1 MAKNSNI
8 SIDSIKHSD
17 KRANIP
23 TKELSDF
30 VEDDEKK
37 PKTLLY
43 PRDPSLDPQLVWK
56 GKDEQDSSDLEVQAV
71 PIYIQEKIKPQVIIE
86 EVRSNTKKE
95 PSEQPDLFAD
105 FNGLEFEDVID
116 FYRHEQN
123 WTNRM
128 ILGDS
133 LLVMTSLAEKEGL
146 KGQVQMIYIDPPY
159 GIKFGSN
166 WQVSTRKRDVKDG
179 SADDLTRQPEQI
191 KAFRDTWELGIH
203 SYLTYLRDRLTVAR
217 DLLTESGSIFVQIG
231 DENVHLVRCL
241 IDEVFGSDNFVSE
254 IIYTKTSGQTTS
266 YIATINDYIL
276 FYAKDRE
283 RLKYRQLFRDKFDG
297 SGISAYQFVETE
309 NGEYRKVSDDD
320 NIEIFSDKLFRIS
333 DINSQGESTSSHEFN
348 FQGEQFSPRKGCHWS
363 VTVDGLE
370 NLQKSKR
377 ITKSGNTIG
386 FKRYLKDYPV
396 FELNNIWAD
405 AGSSLGTDK
414 MYVVQTGLKVAQRCL
429 LMTTDPGDLVLD
441 PTCVRKG
448 TLVLCPPLSPRER
461 GEISPFFPCE
471 CGDINHS
478 NSMDGKSENLS
489 PTLSVNRER
498 AKNLP
503 SSAVGQKA
511 PLPTLTGGLRGEKS
525 IPIESIKPDDMVYGH
540 DCSPHKVLRVIQ
552 KKYKGLM
559 IGISHAQSEDT
570 LWLTAD
576 HRVLA
581 KLRPRTLGGK
591 RDWSAIPGKHFER
604 ARELRKESSPPEQ
617 KLWAV
622 LRGRQMSLT
631 PTLSVNGEG
640 DNSSV
645 YSKPQE
651 HTSPAC
657 GGTQGGISPRSR
669 GDKGGQIKFRR
680 QHPIGPYIA
689 DFYSRDAHL
698 VVEVDGS
705 THFTEESIAYDKER
719 DAYMRSLGLDVLR
732 FTTTEVMYNIEGVY
746 LAIQNQC
753 NIRMQSVEGAQWVQ
767 AGSLEKGDLIFYG
780 LEKEAVT
787 IESIEV
793 VHTDEE
799 VYDLE
804 IENSHSFLTN
814 VCAVHNCG
822 SGTTA
827 YVAEQWG
834 RRWITIDTSRVAIA
848 LARTRLM
855 SAKYPYYLLADSP
868 EGIRKET
875 DVAGIIPSA
884 NMPKTNNDIKK
895 GFVYKRVPHITLKAI
910 ANNPEI
916 DVIYNKWQEKLEP
929 IRAKLNQILNQS
941 YEEWQIPRELTTL
954 TPITPYGPPC
964 KGDGGANGSTYKGDD
979 DAKWSEETKRLHKEW
994 WELRRQRQKE
1004 IDDSISRNADME
1016 TLYDQP
1022 YEDNKRIRVTGP
1034 FTVESLSPHRV
1045 ISTDEERPASES
1057 EAQEQRTVGQFEMM
1071 VIDNLRKAGVQN
1083 TRKNERL
1090 KFERLDTY
1098 AGAYIHAE
1106 GEYIENDQTKRV
1118 AVCIGPEHGTVDAD
1132 LVKESAKEAV
1142 RGLGFDLLIVC
1153 GFAFDPHVSEEV
1165 KQYGK
1170 LPVLQTRMNPDLL
1183 MGDELLK
1190 KTGAGNLFMVFGEP
1204 DIDVDKQSDGKI
1216 VVTIKGVDIYDPTT
1230 GQIRSSSTDD
1240 IACWFIDTNYND
1252 ESFFVRHAYFCS
1264 ADKPYESLQRALR
1277 AEINES
1283 AWTNLYSTVS
1293 YPFSSPDTGK
1303 IAIKVINHY
1312 GDEVL
1317 KIYAI

>member
-1 MAKNSNI
+1 MNQYSGSQHDCGMMILTIHIFTNHFCE
-8 SIDSIKHSD
+8 SIGLKSWRTNQNGMNRLINTN
-17 KRANIP
+17 RIIAPGQLPCYI
-23 TKELSDF
+23 TFYADF
-30 VEDDEKK
+30 
-37 PKTLLY
+37 P
-43 PRDPSLDPQLVWK
+43 
-56 GKDEQDSSDLEVQAV
+56 VQALH
-71 PIYIQEKIKPQVIIE
+71 
-86 EVRSNTKKE
+86 NLWDDTHGAA
-95 PSEQPDLFAD
+95 DL
-105 FNGLEFEDVID
+105 
-116 FYRHEQN
+116 
-123 WTNRM
+123 
-128 ILGDS
+128 
-133 LLVMTSLAEKEGL
+133 
-146 KGQVQMIYIDPPY
+146 
-159 GIKFGSN
+159 
-166 WQVSTRKRDVKDG
+166 
-179 SADDLTRQPEQI
+179 
-191 KAFRDTWELGIH
+191 
-203 SYLTYLRDRLTVAR
+203 
-217 DLLTESGSIFVQIG
+217 
-231 DENVHLVRCL
+231 
-241 IDEVFGSDNFVSE
+241 
-254 IIYTKTSGQTTS
+254 
-266 YIATINDYIL
+266 
-276 FYAKDRE
+276 
-283 RLKYRQLFRDKFDG
+283 
-297 SGISAYQFVETE
+297 
-309 NGEYRKVSDDD
+309 
-320 NIEIFSDKLFRIS
+320 
-333 DINSQGESTSSHEFN
+333 
-348 FQGEQFSPRKGCHWS
+348 
-363 VTVDGLE
+363 
-370 NLQKSKR
+370 
-377 ITKSGNTIG
+377 
-386 FKRYLKDYPV
+386 
-396 FELNNIWAD
+396 
-405 AGSSLGTDK
+405 
-414 MYVVQTGLKVAQRCL
+414 MYVVQTSTKVIQRCL

-461 GEISPFFPCE
+461 GDIERGDVVHFD
-471 CGDINHS
+471 GDIDDRS
-478 NSMDGKSENLS
+478 DLMDRDGNSLS
-489 PTLSVNRER
+489 LALSVDGEGIF
-498 AKNLP
+498 P
-503 SSAVGQKA
+503 SVY
-511 PLPTLTGGLRGEKS
+511 GGIKGGK
-525 IPIESIKPDDMVYGH
+525 IPIESIKPNDMIYGH
-540 DCSPHKVLRVIQ
+540 DCIPHKVLRVIQ

-559 IGISHAQSEDT
+559 IGIGHAQSKDT

-617 KLWAV
+617 KLWSV
-622 LRGRQMSLT
+622 LRGRQMSNLT
-631 PTLSVNGEG
+631 PALSVYGEG
-640 DNSSV
+640 VKSSV
-645 YSKPQE
+645 YGEIQGNISSRSRGENIPFSNSLHERRENQK
-651 HTSPAC
+651 SP
-657 GGTQGGISPRSR
+657 TVYKEESNSPRSR
-669 GDKGGQIKFRR
+669 RDKEGQIKFRR

-780 LEKEAVT
+780 LEKKAVT

-834 RRWITIDTSRVAIA
+834 RRWITIDTSRIAIA

-868 EGIRKET
+868 EGIRKEAE
-875 DVAGIIPSA
+875 VAGMSPPA

-929 IRAKLNQILNQS
+929 IKTKLNQMLNQS
-941 YEEWQIPRELTTL
+941 YEEWQMPR
-954 TPITPYGPPC
+954 
-964 KGDGGANGSTYKGDD
+964 
-979 DAKWSEETKRLHKEW
+979 DADSKWSAQAKELHKQW
-994 WELRRQRQKE
+994 WELRRGRQKE

-1057 EAQEQRTVGQFEMM
+1057 EAQEQRTIGQFEMM
-1071 VIDNLRKAGVQN
+1071 VIDNLRKSGVQN

-1106 GEYIENDQTKRV
+1106 GEYMENEQTKRV
-1118 AVCIGPEHGTVDAD
+1118 AVCIGPEHGTVDTD

-1142 RGLGFDLLIVC
+1142 KGLGFDLLIVC

-1183 MGDELLK
+1183 IGDELLK
-1190 KTGAGNLFMVFGEP
+1190 KTGSGNLFMVFGEP
-1204 DIDVDKQSDGKI
+1204 DIDVDKQPDGKI

-1317 KIYAI
+1317 KLID